1 MKSAYNGVAVP
12 TNGKPIEYAAD
23 GAFHVPDRP
32 IVPFIEG
39 DGTGR
44 DIWRASRQVFDAA
57 VSKSYGGKRKVEW
70 LEIFAGEKAFKQFNS
85 WLPDDTVE
93 AIRDFRVA
101 IKGPLTTPVG
111 GGIRSLNVTLRQVL
125 DLYACV
131 RPVRYFEGVPS
142 PVKNPERMNVV
153 IFRENTED
161 VYAGIEWRSGSPDA
175 KRLIDFLNIEMLK
188 GTTKEVAPDSGVGI
202 KPMSPTATKRLVR
215 RAIQYALEEN
225 RRTVTLVHKGN
236 IMKFTEGAFRDWGYE
251 LATQEFRSV
260 IVTERE
266 SWILDNK
273 DRDAGLTA
281 QQIAEKIEPGLD
293 QANED
298 FRKRVT
304 AEVERTLASLSAS
317 HGDGQWKQKILV
329 NDRIADSVFQQVLTR
344 ANEYQVFATPNLNG
358 DYLSDACAA
367 QVGGLGMAPGANVG
381 DGCGVFEATHGS
393 APKYADK
400 DVINPSSVMLS
411 GAMMFNF
418 MGWREPAALIEDGI
432 ARTIQQKRVTYDLER
447 LMPGAK
453 KLKTSE
459 YAAAIIEN
467 MQTSNSASAAQPF

>member
-1 MKSAYNGVAVP
+1 MKPQYNGVTVP
-12 TNGKPIEYAAD
+12 ANGSAIEYTTD
-23 GAFHVPDRP
+23 GAFRVPDRP
-32 IVPFIEG
+32 IIPFIEG

-44 DIWRASRQVFDAA
+44 DIWKASRQVFDAA
-57 VSKSYGGKRKVEW
+57 VAKSYGGKRKIEW
-70 LEIFAGEKAFKQFNS
+70 LEVFAGEKAFKQFNN
-85 WLPDDTVE
+85 WLPDETVE

-142 PVKNPERMNVV
+142 PVKNPERMKVV

-188 GTTKEVAPDSGVGI
+188 GTTRQIHSDSAVGI

-215 RAIQYALEEN
+215 RAIQHALEEN
-225 RRTVTLVHKGN
+225 RRIVTLVHKGN

-251 LATQEFRSV
+251 LATQEFRPV
-260 IVTERE
+260 VVTERE
-266 SWILDNK
+266 SWILENK
-273 DRDAGLTA
+273 DRDANLSA
-281 QQIAEKIEPGLD
+281 EQIAEMIEPGLD

-304 AEVERTLASLSAS
+304 AEVERTLQTISAS
-317 HGDGQWKQKILV
+317 HGDGQWKKMILI

-344 ANEYQVFATPNLNG
+344 ADEYQVFATPNLNG

-367 QVGGLGMAPGANVG
+367 QVGGLGMAPGANIG
-381 DGCGVFEATHGS
+381 DGCGVFEATHGT

-418 MGWREPAALIEDGI
+418 MGWREPASLIEDGI

-467 MQTSNSASAAQPF
+467 MQASSSASAAQRV